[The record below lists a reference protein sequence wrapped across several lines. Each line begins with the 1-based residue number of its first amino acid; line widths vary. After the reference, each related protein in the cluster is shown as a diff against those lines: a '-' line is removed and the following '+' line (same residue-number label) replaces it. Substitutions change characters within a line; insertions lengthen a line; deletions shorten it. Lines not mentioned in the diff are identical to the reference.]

1 MTPER
6 DKMLRG
12 DLYNAGDPA
21 LIAARMRARSLSQ
34 RYNRLAPDDPAR
46 DNILRDLLGN
56 VGANVIIES
65 PFYCDYGEQISLADG
80 VYVNMNCVFLDPA
93 AIVIGPQTFL
103 GPSVQLYTAT
113 HPLDAKERV
122 AGPESARPINIGS
135 RVWIGGATVVC
146 PGVTIGDDT
155 TIGAGSVVVR
165 DIPSG
170 VLAAGNPCRVIR
182 NL

>member
-1 MTPER
+1 MTSEY
-6 DKMLRG
+6 DKMVRG
-12 DLYNAGDPA
+12 DLYNGADPA
-21 LIAARMRARSLSQ
+21 LIAARNRARSLWQ
-34 RYNRLAPDDPAR
+34 RYNAYAPDDPRR
-46 DNILRDLLGN
+46 DATLRELLGN
-56 VGANVIIES
+56 VGANVVIEM
-65 PFYCDYGEQISLADG
+65 PFYCDYGNQVSLGDG
-80 VYVNMNCVFLDPA
+80 VFVNMNCMFLDVA
-93 AIVIGPQTFL
+93 AIVIGSQTFL

-122 AGPESARPINIGS
+122 AGLESAKPIVIGS

-182 NL
+182 KL

>member
-1 MTPER
+1 MTSER

-21 LIAARMRARSLSQ
+21 LIAARARARSLWR
-34 RYNRLAPDDPAR
+34 RYNADGAR
-46 DNILRDLLGN
+46 DEILRELLGSVGEN
-56 VGANVIIES
+56 VVVEP
-65 PFYCDYGEQISLADG
+65 PFYCDYGEEISLGDG
-80 VYVNMNCVFLDPA
+80 VFVNMNCMFLDVA
-93 AIVIGPQTFL
+93 AIVIGAQTFL

-113 HPLDAKERV
+113 HPLDAKTRV
-122 AGPESARPINIGS
+122 AGLESAKPIIIGS

-182 NL
+182 SL